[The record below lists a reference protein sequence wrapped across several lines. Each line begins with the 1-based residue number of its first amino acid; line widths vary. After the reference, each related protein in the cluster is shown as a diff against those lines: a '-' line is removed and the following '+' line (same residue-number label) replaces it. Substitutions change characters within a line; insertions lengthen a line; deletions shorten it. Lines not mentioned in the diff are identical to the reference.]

1 MGAAFW
7 LFILSIYAQLL
18 KITDVVNSVAKQ
30 QKQKSKCLKAN
41 ALPQLP
47 LNELCKHI

>member
-30 QKQKSKCLKAN
+30 QNKKLEQPKKVKTNLIQK
-41 ALPQLP
+41 
-47 LNELCKHI
+47 